1 MANVVVVSTANTIEV
16 EFNDFASLIGYK
28 RATFQKR
35 RISFQ
40 EMNDES
46 FVRIENAQ
54 GEHWAVSY
62 NLSEDSIII
71 DLVDGVAP
79 TSNNDLYN
87 KLKALIA

>member
-1 MANVVVVSTANTIEV
+1 MANVIVVSTANTIEV
-16 EFNDFASLIGYK
+16 EFNNFASLIGYK
-28 RATFQKR
+28 SATFQKR

-40 EMNDES
+40 EMSDES

-62 NLSEDSIII
+62 NLSGGSLII
-71 DLVDGVAP
+71 DSVDGLAP